1 MGESY
6 NVLATDKFTR
16 NVKSQSIILSSN
28 RSYGFQP
35 IYDNPSN
42 CIVCNLVCNVL
53 MATCLWCVNL
63 YFQAMCLYWAV
74 SAFFGLA
81 QNIALKFP
89 TVRRQLGIPKTPSE
103 SQQPIQELKI
113 LLQLKGEEF
122 MRIQREGRK
131 TKRNK

>member
-1 MGESY
+1 
-6 NVLATDKFTR
+6 
-16 NVKSQSIILSSN
+16 
-28 RSYGFQP
+28 
-35 IYDNPSN
+35 
-42 CIVCNLVCNVL
+42 
-53 MATCLWCVNL
+53 MATCLWCVHL
-63 YFQAMCLYWAV
+63 FFQAMCLYWAV